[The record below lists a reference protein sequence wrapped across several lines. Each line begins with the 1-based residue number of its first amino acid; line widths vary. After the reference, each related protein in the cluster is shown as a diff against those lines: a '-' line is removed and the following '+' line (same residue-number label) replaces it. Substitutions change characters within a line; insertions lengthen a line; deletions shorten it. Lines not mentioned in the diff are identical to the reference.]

1 MESEN
6 DSDGDNDCEITN
18 AEAEFN
24 FDGDNIILS
33 DRENE
38 TPLPMDTWDPEDLL
52 PLSQLKAMGKIQWC
66 KIDKITPP
74 EDFKK
79 PFGVAQDIK
88 DLRDIKSRPSK
99 DFRRSIIDHLVADK
113 LVPSSRTSTELT
125 IPIKKKKRCQS
136 LAMRLTQS
144 AHQPVRTSQ
153 RRCAL
158 CSSGEFEIRTNWLCS
173 VCEVPLCLGKNKTC
187 FQTYHSNFK

>member
-1 MESEN
+1 MAKRFFKEPLPFTLIGMTEEELYNELEVDATEEYANIPSDIGSEN

-33 DRENE
+33 DREDE
-38 TPLPMDTWDPEDLL
+38 TPLLMDTWDPEDLL

-74 EDFKK
+74 EDFKE

-88 DLRDIKSRPSK
+88 VLNLTLANEDQYLPYEIEKKP
-99 DFRRSIIDHLVADK
+99 
-113 LVPSSRTSTELT
+113 TE
-125 IPIKKKKRCQS
+125 
-136 LAMRLTQS
+136 
-144 AHQPVRTSQ
+144 
-153 RRCAL
+153 
-158 CSSGEFEIRTNWLCS
+158 
-173 VCEVPLCLGKNKTC
+173 
-187 FQTYHSNFK
+187 